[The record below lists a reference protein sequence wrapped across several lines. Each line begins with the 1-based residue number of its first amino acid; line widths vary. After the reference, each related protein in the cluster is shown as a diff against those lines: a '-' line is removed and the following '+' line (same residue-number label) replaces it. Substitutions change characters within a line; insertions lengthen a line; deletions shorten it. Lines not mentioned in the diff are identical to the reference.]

1 MGLIRVLLALAVVDF
16 HAVRFASAPHFLN
29 LPWVNGGVAVQS
41 FFVIS
46 GFYMALILSGKYAGR
61 GVFVFYRARFLRLYP
76 AYWIVAVATYALLV
90 AAGQSGQWRVL
101 AAGHDWGAIAA
112 LVAANGFF
120 VGQDWISV
128 FDPPLAAGAKG
139 R

>member
-16 HAVRFASAPHFLN
+16 HAVRFASSPHFLN
-29 LPWVNGGVAVQS
+29 LPWINGGVAVQS

-76 AYWIVAVATYALLV
+76 AYWIVAIATYALDV
-90 AAGQSGQWRVL
+90 AADRGARCRQW
-101 AAGHDWGAIAA
+101 
-112 LVAANGFF
+112 FF
-120 VGQDWISV
+120 RRTGLDQR
-128 FDPPLAAGAKG
+128 F
-139 R
+139 